1 MKILLTGGGTGGH
14 FYPIIAV
21 AQSLRKII
29 RDEKLID
36 ATMYYM
42 APSPYDEKL
51 LFENSIIYKYCAAG
65 KVRRYFS
72 LLNILDAVKTGLGVL
87 KATLDIFTIF
97 PDVVFSKGGY
107 VSFPVLFAA
116 RLFGVPVVIHESDSK
131 PGKVN
136 LWSSKF
142 AKRIAISYPQAAAY
156 FPKDKVALTGNPIRK
171 ELMTTKTEGAREY
184 WNLDEVTPLIVILG
198 GSQGSKK
205 INDALIDALQKLVEN
220 YYIIHQTGKDNLAEV
235 THTANVVLNDSLH
248 RDRYKPRAYLND
260 LDIRTAAGASSL
272 IISRAGSTIFEIAM
286 WKKPSII
293 IPIPEEVSH
302 DQRSNAFSYAS
313 TGACSVIEEANL
325 TSNIL
330 CSEINRI
337 IMNPDISEAMSK
349 STEQFIHTDA
359 SDKIAREIINIAM
372 SHYK

>member
-116 RLFGVPVVIHESDSK
+116 RLFVF
-131 PGKVN
+131 
-136 LWSSKF
+136 LW
-142 AKRIAISYPQAAAY
+142 
-156 FPKDKVALTGNPIRK
+156 
-171 ELMTTKTEGAREY
+171 
-184 WNLDEVTPLIVILG
+184 
-198 GSQGSKK
+198 
-205 INDALIDALQKLVEN
+205 
-220 YYIIHQTGKDNLAEV
+220 
-235 THTANVVLNDSLH
+235 
-248 RDRYKPRAYLND
+248 
-260 LDIRTAAGASSL
+260 
-272 IISRAGSTIFEIAM
+272 
-286 WKKPSII
+286 
-293 IPIPEEVSH
+293 
-302 DQRSNAFSYAS
+302 
-313 TGACSVIEEANL
+313 
-325 TSNIL
+325 
-330 CSEINRI
+330 
-337 IMNPDISEAMSK
+337 
-349 STEQFIHTDA
+349 
-359 SDKIAREIINIAM
+359 
-372 SHYK
+372 